1 MSKVFCPL
9 SKWQNNENSSAVINT
24 NIGPTRMANQV
35 LLINTRTQHPIEIRL
50 SERGGLAAAPENWN
64 LFPQSANSLSELAL
78 DTNSMDTIRPNTSPR
93 HIYQTKSSG
102 KKIMKLFLKRSSANL
117 RDCYIFSRVRFSK
130 SRGSLWVVVSSKV
143 QAEDKVVNPGEKN
156 ICHKEL
162 YSNAVIRGEMLKR
175 NRYI

>member
-1 MSKVFCPL
+1 
-9 SKWQNNENSSAVINT
+9 
-24 NIGPTRMANQV
+24 
-35 LLINTRTQHPIEIRL
+35 
-50 SERGGLAAAPENWN
+50 
-64 LFPQSANSLSELAL
+64 
-78 DTNSMDTIRPNTSPR
+78 MDTIRPNTSPR

-117 RDCYIFSRVRFSK
+117 RDFCIFRRVRFSK

-175 NRYI
+175 NRYIWFKNKENLKRIFALIEQHLKCESKLLNITKLRTCPQAHCFVAQECHQHQDAVSGNQR

>member
-1 MSKVFCPL
+1 
-9 SKWQNNENSSAVINT
+9 
-24 NIGPTRMANQV
+24 
-35 LLINTRTQHPIEIRL
+35 
-50 SERGGLAAAPENWN
+50 
-64 LFPQSANSLSELAL
+64 
-78 DTNSMDTIRPNTSPR
+78 
-93 HIYQTKSSG
+93 
-102 KKIMKLFLKRSSANL
+102 MKLFLKRSSANL